1 MIITA
6 NPMTDGDGLAVVFAV
21 IVVTV
26 IIIVVPAAAG
36 VAVVHVTTL
45 FGALQA
51 IVILFGDVTTHRE
64 TITHIGA
71 TSTFVAHNDATAAYD
86 LMMIRLSSHL
96 LQIFERAENFLVENI
111 ALLARMIGG
120 THVRCASYHRHPVHL
135 FAHLDHDLIS

>member
-6 NPMTDGDGLAVVFAV
+6 NPVTNGNGLTVVLTV

-26 IIIVVPAAAG
+26 IIVVVPTAAG
-36 VAVVHVTTL
+36 VAVIYVTTL
-45 FGALQA
+45 FGALQT
-51 IVILFGDVTTHRE
+51 IVILFGNVTTHRE

-86 LMMIRLSSHL
+86 LVMIRLSSHL
-96 LQIFERAENFLVENI
+96 LQVLERAENFLVENV
-111 ALLARMIGG
+111 ALLARVIGG